1 VAGEQAVGPGA
12 GGGAG
17 EAARR
22 ALAAVLFLQASTNAM
37 DAFSA
42 LNSSPWTAENF
53 GATETK
59 AKSCREYV
67 LHAIA
72 VTAFYGIAAA
82 AIARSLWPII
92 GTLIADVYLWWLY
105 SRALK
110 RGRETASTGW
120 ATGATA

>member
-1 VAGEQAVGPGA
+1 MAGEQTVGPGA
-12 GGGAG
+12 SSGSG

-53 GATETK
+53 GADEEK

-82 AIARSLWPII
+82 AIARSMWPIL
-92 GTLIADVYLWWLY
+92 GTLIADVYLWFLY

-110 RGRETASTGW
+110 RGREAGSVKW
-120 ATGATA
+120 ANQ

>member
-42 LNSSPWTAENF
+42 LNSSPW
-53 GATETK
+53 
-59 AKSCREYV
+59 
-67 LHAIA
+67 
-72 VTAFYGIAAA
+72 TAFYGIAAA